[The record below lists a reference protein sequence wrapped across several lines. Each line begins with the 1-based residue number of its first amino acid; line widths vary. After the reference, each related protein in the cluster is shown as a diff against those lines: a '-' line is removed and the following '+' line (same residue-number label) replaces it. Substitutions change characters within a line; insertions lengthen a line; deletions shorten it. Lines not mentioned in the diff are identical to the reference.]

1 MTTKKK
7 PRNPDHVRSRR
18 ISAPTSE
25 QIEEH
30 LGLLLKPA
38 VYSQLASY
46 PQGANFVSSPTR
58 STQPHFVLAADG
70 GRHAHPH
77 LAASSLGA

>member
-18 ISAPTSE
+18 MSAPTSE

-30 LGLLLKPA
+30 LALLLKPA

-46 PQGANFVSSPTR
+46 RQLGLRNRILSLPLMVAAMLTLIWRPTR
-58 STQPHFVLAADG
+58 G
-70 GRHAHPH
+70 
-77 LAASSLGA
+77 

>member
-7 PRNPDHVRSRR
+7 SRNPDHVRSRR
-18 ISAPTSE
+18 MSAPTSE

-30 LGLLLKPA
+30 LALLVKPA

-46 PQGANFVSSPTR
+46 PQGANFVSPPTGF
-58 STQPHFVLAADG
+58 TQPHFVLAADG
-70 GRHAHPH
+70 GGYAHAH
-77 LAASSLGA
+77 LAAGALSA

>member
-7 PRNPDHVRSRR
+7 SRNPDHVRSRR
-18 ISAPTSE
+18 MSAPTSE

-30 LGLLLKPA
+30 LALLVKPA

-46 PQGANFVSSPTR
+46 PQIR
-58 STQPHFVLAADG
+58 Y
-70 GRHAHPH
+70 
-77 LAASSLGA
+77 